1 MKFPKQDPGDP
12 TPTESMLAPEDDD
25 VAGAANAMLPEPSSP
40 EPGSKDEAE
49 AASDE
54 AYLQAARQAVQA
66 AHAEAKTARLAA
78 IASLKCAN
86 CGAKETVS
94 PSLRPPNYKTLPS
107 GDMLPRTV
115 RVLPPRKFLCLA
127 CQAQH
132 WQKGGHE
139 EIRKPD
145 KRESSKAPPPP
156 PVRCEICHLPFAV
169 SSLVAGEEVV
179 PLPCLHGVHLE
190 CMERICALS
199 IEENAVCPKCHT
211 QKDETTEVDKNFTRG
226 CAVYCSV
233 QFQVARSDKGW
244 SVLSGDQRRRIAEVK
259 KRWCTAADQEGDPRA
274 QFNLGALFE
283 DGTGVKVD
291 ELQASK
297 WFEKA
302 AKQQFTKA
310 QVRLGRMLRDGR
322 GLAQNDK
329 QAAKWY
335 LQAASLGDPGAQ
347 FTAGYLFRNGKGVV
361 RNYEKAASFFRLA
374 AEQGNADAQYTLGCL
389 HVHGKGVVRSDDE
402 AERWFLRAGAS
413 HHHPAAAAPAG
424 HQAPSGFAGG
434 GDSGVSEAAALGLK
448 AIAARRANRH

>member
-1 MKFPKQDPGDP
+1 M
-12 TPTESMLAPEDDD
+12 SAPEDDD
-25 VAGAANAMLPEPSSP
+25 VGASNAALKQDVLPEPSP
-40 EPGSKDEAE
+40 EPGSKDDAE
-49 AASDE
+49 AATDE
-54 AYLQAARQAVQA
+54 AYLQAVRHA
-66 AHAEAKTARLAA
+66 AWAAAAEAKAARLAA
-78 IASLKCAN
+78 IASLKCAD
-86 CGAKETVS
+86 CGAEETVS
-94 PSLRPPNYKTLPS
+94 PSLRPPNYKNLPT

-115 RVLPPRKFLCLA
+115 RVLPPRKFLCVA

-145 KRESSKAPPPP
+145 KRESSQAPPPP
-156 PVRCEICHLPFAV
+156 PVRCEICHLPFAA
-169 SSLVAGEEVV
+169 SSLVAGEEVLF
-179 PLPCLHGVHLE
+179 LPCSHGVHIE
-190 CMERICALS
+190 CVERIRALS
-199 IEENAVCPKCHT
+199 IEENAVCPKCHI

-226 CAVYCSV
+226 CAVFCSV

-244 SVLSGDQRRRIAEVK
+244 SVLSGDQRRRILEVK
-259 KRWCTAADQEGDPRA
+259 KRWYKAVDQGGVLGDPRA

-335 LQAASLGDPGAQ
+335 LQAASLGDVGAQ
-347 FTAGYLFRNGKGVV
+347 FTAGYLFRNGRGVA
-361 RNYEKAASFFRLA
+361 RHYEQAASYFRLA
-374 AEQGNADAQYTLGCL
+374 AEQGNADAQYTLGCMY
-389 HVHGKGVVRSDDE
+389 VHGKGVVRSDDE
-402 AERWFLRAGAS
+402 AERWFLRAVTS
-413 HHHPAAAAPAG
+413 HHHPAAAAG
-424 HQAPSGFAGG
+424 HQGPSGGAGS
-434 GDSGVSEAAALGLK
+434 SGSSVGEAAALGLE
-448 AIAARRANRH
+448 ATAARRASRH